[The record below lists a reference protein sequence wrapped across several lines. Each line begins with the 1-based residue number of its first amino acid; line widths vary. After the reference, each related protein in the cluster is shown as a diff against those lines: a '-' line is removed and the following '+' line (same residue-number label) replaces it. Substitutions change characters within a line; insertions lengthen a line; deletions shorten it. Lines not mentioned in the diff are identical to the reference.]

1 MPRVYFHAS
10 RTWGSAA
17 LAALRSFALLSLAL
31 ASPSRG
37 DEPAAADLTT
47 VPPDRPVQVEVNV
60 ELLEVSQIADHEE
73 KFDIEFYLYLVW
85 NDPRLAFDAEKED
98 AEKRI
103 VSIDKIWTPQP
114 QLMDDLSVD
123 VQNSNTAH
131 VRPDGTVLFRQY
143 YRGTVSS
150 NFDLHDFPFDRHRL
164 EVNIE
169 ATGAEID
176 DVVYAAGES
185 TVREDARLLPH
196 GWRYLGLDSSVAA
209 KRYARLNETYSRFVL
224 GVDVE
229 RDPHYY
235 WWAIVLPLLPIVFT
249 SWSVFW
255 MDPKEFSSQVGVG
268 ITAMLTVVAYR
279 ITIDSSLPPLTYM
292 TRMDYFLLLC
302 QSFVFAAFLMSVV
315 VHVCYTLD
323 TEEMIALAN
332 RINVRCRW
340 LPPPLMALACAMLL
354 WLRPGLAMTIVVGA
368 LGLFLLWC
376 RPTWKNLQRWTKAAL
391 FPERL
396 VDKPVQI
403 QQSLLKGPTRPK
415 ARAV

>member
-1 MPRVYFHAS
+1 MPRIMIHALP
-10 RTWGSAA
+10 RRGAVA
-17 LAALRSFALLSLAL
+17 VAILLAGLTAFARSGQA
-31 ASPSRG
+31 
-37 DEPAAADLTT
+37 EEVDLTSL
-47 VPPDRPVQVEVNV
+47 PPDLPVRVEASV

-73 KFDIEFYLYLVW
+73 KFDVEFYLYLRW
-85 NDPRLAFDAEKED
+85 NDPRLAFDAEREGRD
-98 AEKRI
+98 KRT
-103 VSIDKIWTPQP
+103 VPLDQIWTPAP
-114 QLMDDLSVD
+114 QLMDELD
-123 VQNSNTAH
+123 VNVQSGDSAH
-131 VRPDGTVLFRQY
+131 VKYDGTVLWHQY

-150 NFDLHDFPFDRHRL
+150 NFDLHEFPFDRHRL
-164 EVNIE
+164 EVQLE
-169 ATGAEID
+169 AGGAETD
-176 DVVYAAGES
+176 QVVFVPADGEARS
-185 TVREDARLLPH
+185 DARLLPH
-196 GWRYLGLDSSVAA
+196 GWRFLGLSSRAA
-209 KRYARLNETYSRFVL
+209 ERRYARLNEAHPRFAFA
-224 GVDVE
+224 VDIE

-235 WWAIVLPLLPIVFT
+235 WWSIVLPLLPIVFT

-268 ITAMLTVVAYR
+268 ITALLTIVAYR

-302 QSFVFAAFLMSVV
+302 QTFVFAAFLMSVV
-315 VHVCYTLD
+315 IHVCHSLD
-323 TEEMIALAN
+323 TREMVALAN

-354 WLRPGLAMTIVVGA
+354 WLRPDLAMALVGGA

-376 RPTWKNLQRWTKAAL
+376 RPTWKNLNRWTRAAL

-415 ARAV
+415 ARAS